1 MDIEKY
7 LSNFAKFTDNPSLD
21 AMLWLMNEYGN
32 SHKNMKFIHVAGT
45 NGKGSV
51 CQMLS
56 NVLSK
61 SRLQSR

>member
-32 SHKNMKFIHVAGT
+32 PHKNMKFIHVAGT